1 MWQGWD
7 LSTNWEHWNELSSVD
22 PPDLQVASITQS
34 LQNKNNNSVTSSTES
49 QHSNKTEILSTSNDK
64 HCPCLTESLLATT
77 IERINEAGAK
87 YFVQYLTRLSL
98 FALHGI
104 VR

>member
-1 MWQGWD
+1 M
-7 LSTNWEHWNELSSVD
+7 
-22 PPDLQVASITQS
+22 
-34 LQNKNNNSVTSSTES
+34 
-49 QHSNKTEILSTSNDK
+49 
-64 HCPCLTESLLATT
+64 SLLATT